1 MLDHIE
7 VRNAFRL
14 RAETVVV
21 STTGPTTLSATPAG
35 FVRPLGSFL
44 TDGFA
49 PGMEILPAGFNVA
62 NNAPAVIESV
72 TATTM
77 TITGGRAAQVALAGR
92 SVVSGLPLARQWENT
107 QTPYLNAPGVRPYV
121 SEQWVPATFSLLS
134 FPAAGGDVEES
145 GLYILTWFG
154 LANKGILAIRRG
166 VKALKAKFTPGTVLL
181 ASGNAVRVWGN
192 PGVLEGQLIPL
203 ENGYVSCQLTIPWR
217 GTSINIVAA

>member
-7 VRNAFRL
+7 VREAFRE

-21 STTGPTTLSATPAG
+21 ATTGSTTISATAAG
-35 FVRPLGSFL
+35 FVRSAGSFL

-49 PGMEILPAGFNVA
+49 PAMEIVPTGFNA
-62 NNAPAVIESV
+62 TNNAPAVIESV

-77 TITGGRAAQVALAGR
+77 TITGGRAAQAALAGR
-92 SVVSGLPLARQWENT
+92 SIVTGLPLARQWENT

-121 SEQWVPATFSLLS
+121 SEQWVPATFTLLS
-134 FPAAGGDVEES
+134 FPADGGDVEES

-166 VKALKAKFTPGTVLL
+166 VRALKAKFTPGTVLL

-203 ENGYVSCQLTIPWR
+203 ENGYVSCQITIPWR
-217 GTSINIVAA
+217 GMSTNVIAA